1 MLNGIFVVLIVGSI
15 IVAAFTGRLPDINR
29 AWPDASMEAVNLAI
43 KLIGPMALWLGFMGI
58 LKEAGLLA
66 SIARALRPVMR
77 RLFPDVPADSP
88 AIGAMILNISANIL
102 GVGNA
107 ATPFGLKAISELNKL
122 NPYPGVA
129 SNSMAL
135 FVAINTSGLAVLPL
149 GVITVRAAVGSK
161 DPAAIFFPSMLATMS
176 SAVVAVVA
184 CRLLQRLRIFSPARV
199 VLENAGAES
208 PASVP
213 VKAPDVAATEAAQKA
228 AEVHAPA
235 SPARRLLSLAVA
247 LALVAGLVRSFLTLR
262 LAHTPFEVFRMA
274 MSSWVLPIL
283 MFSIV
288 LFGFARRVKVYEVL
302 VTAGKEGFQV
312 AVLIIPYLVA
322 IMVAVGLF
330 RASGAME
337 AIVSVLGKVT
347 APLGFPPEA
356 LPMALIRPLSGS
368 GAIAVLAETMK
379 TYGPDSFIGYL
390 TSTINGSME
399 TTFYV
404 LAVYFG
410 SVQVRALRHT
420 VAACLITDLS
430 GIVMSTVFC
439 HLFFR

>member
-1 MLNGIFVVLIVGSI
+1 VLREG
-15 IVAAFTGRLPDINR
+15 
-29 AWPDASMEAVNLAI
+29 
-43 KLIGPMALWLGFMGI
+43 
-58 LKEAGLLA
+58 GLLA
-66 SIARALRPVMR
+66 SIAKALRPVMR
-77 RLFPDVPADSP
+77 RLFPDVPEDSP

-149 GVITVRAAVGSK
+149 GVITIRSAVGSK
-161 DPAAIFFPSMLATMS
+161 DPAAIFLPSMLATMS
-176 SAVVAVVA
+176 SFVVAVVA
-184 CRLLQRLRIFSPARV
+184 SKLLQRLKVFAPERV
-199 VLENAGAES
+199 VLPAEAAIS
-208 PASVP
+208 APTPA
-213 VKAPDVAATEAAQKA
+213 KAPDSAATAAAEKA

-235 SPARRLLSLAVA
+235 SPMRRLVTLLVA

-262 LAHTPFEVFRMA
+262 VGHTGFEVFRTA
-274 MSSWVLPIL
+274 MSSWVLPLI

-288 LFGFARRVKVYEVL
+288 LFGFSRKVKVYEVL
-302 VTAGKEGFQV
+302 VSAGKEGFQV

-322 IMVAVGLF
+322 IMVAVGIF
-330 RASGAME
+330 RASGAMD
-337 AIVSVLGKVT
+337 AIVGVLGKVT

-356 LPMALIRPLSGS
+356 LPMALIRPLSGT

-410 SVQVRALRHT
+410 SVQVRAMRHT

-430 GIVMSTVFC
+430 GIIMSTVLC
-439 HLFFR
+439 HLFFG

>member
-1 MLNGIFVVLIVGSI
+1 LLNGIFVVLIVGSI

-29 AWPDASMEAVNLAI
+29 AWPDASIDAVSLAI
-43 KLIGPMALWLGFMGI
+43 KLIGPMALWLGFMGV

-66 SIARALRPVMR
+66 SIARALKPVMR

-88 AIGAMILNISANIL
+88 AIGAMILNISANVL

-149 GVITVRAAVGSK
+149 GVITVRSAMGSK

-184 CRLLQRLRIFSPARV
+184 SKLLQRLKIFAPERV
-199 VLENAGAES
+199 VLQGAPEVS
-208 PASVP
+208 AP
-213 VKAPDVAATEAAQKA
+213 VKSPDPAATAAAEKA

-235 SPARRLLSLAVA
+235 SPARRLLTLAVA
-247 LALVAGLVRSFLTLR
+247 AALVAGLIRSFLTLR
-262 LAHTPFEVFRMA
+262 VDHTGFEVFRTA
-274 MSSWVLPIL
+274 MSGWVLPIL

-322 IMVAVGLF
+322 IMVAVSVF
-330 RASGAME
+330 RASGAMD
-337 AIVSVLGKVT
+337 AIVGALGKLT
-347 APLGFPPEA
+347 GPLGFPPEA
-356 LPMALIRPLSGS
+356 LPMALIRPLSGT
-368 GAIAVLAETMK
+368 GAIGVLAETMK

-430 GIVMSTVFC
+430 GIIMSTVLC

>member
-1 MLNGIFVVLIVGSI
+1 MLNGIFVVLVAGSI
-15 IVAAFTGRLPDINR
+15 VVAAFTGRLADVNR
-29 AWPDASMEAVNLAI
+29 AWPDASIDAVSLAV
-43 KLIGPMALWLGFMGI
+43 KLIGPMALWLGFMGV
-58 LKEAGLLA
+58 LREAGLLA
-66 SIARALRPVMR
+66 SLARLLRPVMR

-149 GVITVRAAVGSK
+149 GVITVRSAVGSK
-161 DPAAIFFPSMLATMS
+161 DPAAIFLPSMLATMS

-184 CRLLQRLRIFSPARV
+184 CKLLQRLPVFAPERV
-199 VLENAGAES
+199 VLQDAPPAAPPPKVPDAAAALVAEQ
-208 PASVP
+208 AAVP
-213 VKAPDVAATEAAQKA
+213 
-228 AEVHAPA
+228 HAPA
-235 SPARRLLSLAVA
+235 SPVRRLVTLAVA
-247 LALVAGLVRSFLTLR
+247 VALVVGLAHSLLTLR
-262 LAHTPFEVFRMA
+262 VGHTPFEVFRTA
-274 MSSWVLPIL
+274 MSSWILPIL
-283 MFSIV
+283 MFCIV

-322 IMVAVGLF
+322 IMVAVAVF
-330 RASGAME
+330 RASGAMD
-337 AIVSVLGKVT
+337 AIVGALGKVT
-347 APLGFPPEA
+347 GPLGFPPEA

-420 VAACLITDLS
+420 VAACLLTDLS
-430 GIVMSTVFC
+430 GIIMSTVLC

>member
-1 MLNGIFVVLIVGSI
+1 LLNGIFVVLVVGSI
-15 IVAAFTGRLPDINR
+15 LVAAFTGRLPDINR
-29 AWPDASMEAVNLAI
+29 AWPEASIEAVTLAI
-43 KLIGPMALWLGFMGI
+43 KLIGPMALWLGFMGV
-58 LKEAGLLA
+58 LREAGLLA
-66 SIARALRPVMR
+66 SIARALRPIMR
-77 RLFPDVPADSP
+77 RLFPDVPEDSP

-122 NPYPGVA
+122 NRYPGVA

-149 GVITVRAAVGSK
+149 GVITVRSALGSK
-161 DPAAIFFPSMLATMS
+161 DPAAIFLPSMLATMS

-184 CRLLQRLRIFSPARV
+184 CKLLQRLPVFAPERV
-199 VLENAGAES
+199 VLPEE
-208 PASVP
+208 PASAVP
-213 VKAPDVAATEAAQKA
+213 VKGPDAAAAAAAEKA
-228 AEVHAPA
+228 AAPHAPA
-235 SPARRLLSLAVA
+235 SPLRRLVTLAVA

-262 LAHTPFEVFRMA
+262 VGHTPFEVFRTA
-274 MSSWVLPIL
+274 MSSWVLPLL
-283 MFSIV
+283 MFGIV

-302 VTAGKEGFQV
+302 VSAGKEGFQV

-322 IMVAVGLF
+322 IMVAVSLF
-330 RASGAME
+330 RASGAMD
-337 AIVSVLGKVT
+337 AMVSGLGKLT
-347 APLGFPPEA
+347 GPLGFPPEA
-356 LPMALIRPLSGS
+356 LPMALIRPLSGT

-379 TYGPDSFIGYL
+379 TYGPDSFVGYL

-420 VAACLITDLS
+420 VAACLLTDLS
-430 GIVMSTVFC
+430 GIVVSTLLC
-439 HLFFR
+439 HLFFG

>member
-1 MLNGIFVVLIVGSI
+1 LLNGIFVVLVVGSI
-15 IVAAFTGRLPDINR
+15 IVAAFTGRLADLNK
-29 AWPDASMEAVNLAI
+29 AWPDASIDAVNLAI
-43 KLIGPMALWLGFMGI
+43 KLIGPMALWLGFMGV

-66 SIARALRPVMR
+66 SIARVLRPVMR

-149 GVITVRAAVGSK
+149 GVITIRSAVGSK
-161 DPAAIFFPSMLATMS
+161 NPAAIFLPSMLATMS
-176 SAVVAVVA
+176 SFVVAVVA
-184 CRLLQRLRIFSPARV
+184 CKLLQRLAFFAPERV
-199 VLENAGAES
+199 VLQDAPPPAPLAKPSDGALT
-208 PASVP
+208 A
-213 VKAPDVAATEAAQKA
+213 EAEKA
-228 AEVHAPA
+228 AEPHAPA
-235 SPARRLLSLAVA
+235 SPMRRLLTLAVA
-247 LALVAGLVRSFLTLR
+247 LALVAGLVRSFLGLR
-262 LAHTPFEVFRMA
+262 VGHSGFDVFRTA
-274 MSSWVLPIL
+274 MSGWVLPIL

-288 LFGFARRVKVYEVL
+288 LFGFARKVKVYEVL

-330 RASGAME
+330 RASGAMD

-356 LPMALIRPLSGS
+356 LPMALIRPLSGT

-379 TYGPDSFIGYL
+379 T
-390 TSTINGSME
+390 
-399 TTFYV
+399 
-404 LAVYFG
+404 
-410 SVQVRALRHT
+410 
-420 VAACLITDLS
+420 
-430 GIVMSTVFC
+430 
-439 HLFFR
+439 

>member
-1 MLNGIFVVLIVGSI
+1 LLNGIFVVLVVGSI
-15 IVAAFTGRLPDINR
+15 LVAAFTGRLPDINR
-29 AWPDASMEAVNLAI
+29 AWPEASIEAVSLAI
-43 KLIGPMALWLGFMGI
+43 KLIGPMALWLGFMGV
-58 LKEAGLLA
+58 LREAGLLA

-77 RLFPDVPADSP
+77 RLFPDVPEDSP

-149 GVITVRAAVGSK
+149 GVITVRSAMGSK

-184 CRLLQRLRIFSPARV
+184 CKLLQRLPVFAPERA
-199 VLENAGAES
+199 VLPDE
-208 PASVP
+208 PP
-213 VKAPDVAATEAAQKA
+213 VAAPLKAPDAAAAAAAEKA
-228 AEVHAPA
+228 AAPHAPA
-235 SPARRLLSLAVA
+235 SPLRRLVTLAVA

-262 LAHTPFEVFRMA
+262 VGHTPFEVFRTA
-274 MSSWVLPIL
+274 MSSWPLPLL
-283 MFSIV
+283 MFAIV

-302 VTAGKEGFQV
+302 VSAGKEGFQV
-312 AVLIIPYLVA
+312 AVFIIPYLVA
-322 IMVAVGLF
+322 IMVAVSLF
-330 RASGAME
+330 RASGAMDVL
-337 AIVSVLGKVT
+337 VSALGKVT
-347 APLGFPPEA
+347 GPLGFPPEA
-356 LPMALIRPLSGS
+356 LPMALIRPLSGT

-379 TYGPDSFIGYL
+379 TYGPDSFVGYL

-420 VAACLITDLS
+420 VAACLITDFS
-430 GIVMSTVFC
+430 GIVMSTVLC
-439 HLFFR
+439 HLFFG

>member
-1 MLNGIFVVLIVGSI
+1 LLNGIFVVLIVGSI
-15 IVAAFTGRLPDINR
+15 LVAAFTGRLPDINR
-29 AWPDASMEAVNLAI
+29 AWPDAAIDAVSLAI
-43 KLIGPMALWLGFMGI
+43 KLIGPMALWLGFMGV

-149 GVITVRAAVGSK
+149 GVITVRSALGSK

-184 CRLLQRLRIFSPARV
+184 CKLLQRLSFFAPERV
-199 VLENAGAES
+199 VLESEATPSA
-208 PASVP
+208 A
-213 VKAPDVAATEAAQKA
+213 VKAPDAAATLA
-228 AEVHAPA
+228 AEQAARVHAPA

-247 LALVAGLVRSFLTLR
+247 LALLAGLVRSFLTLR
-262 LAHTPFEVFRMA
+262 VGHTGFEVFRTA
-274 MSSWVLPIL
+274 MSGWVLPIL
-283 MFSIV
+283 MFAIV
-288 LFGFARRVKVYEVL
+288 LFGFARKVKVYEVV

-312 AVLIIPYLVA
+312 AVFIIPYLVA
-322 IMVAVGLF
+322 IMVAVAVF
-330 RASGAME
+330 RASGAMD
-337 AIVSVLGKVT
+337 AMVSVLGKVT
-347 APLGFPPEA
+347 GPLGFPPEA
-356 LPMALIRPLSGS
+356 LPMALIRPLSGT

-420 VAACLITDLS
+420 VAACLMTDFS
-430 GIVMSTVFC
+430 GVVMSTVLC

>member
-1 MLNGIFVVLIVGSI
+1 LLNGIFVVLIVGSI
-15 IVAAFTGRLPDINR
+15 LVAAFTGRLPDINR
-29 AWPDASMEAVNLAI
+29 AWPDAAIDAVSLAI
-43 KLIGPMALWLGFMGI
+43 KLIGPMALWLGFFGV
-58 LKEAGLLA
+58 LKEAGLIA

-184 CRLLQRLRIFSPARV
+184 CKLLQRWRLFSPERV
-199 VLENAGAES
+199 VLEPVEQPS
-208 PASVP
+208 PP
-213 VKAPDVAATEAAQKA
+213 VKAPDAEATAAAEKAAQP
-228 AEVHAPA
+228 HAPA
-235 SPARRLLSLAVA
+235 SLGRRLLALAVA
-247 LALVAGLVRSFLTLR
+247 LALLAGLVRSFLTLR
-262 LAHTPFEVFRMA
+262 IGHTGFEVFRAA
-274 MSSWVLPIL
+274 MSSWVLPVL
-283 MFSIV
+283 MVSIV

-312 AVLIIPYLVA
+312 AVFIIPYLVA
-322 IMVAVGLF
+322 IMVAVALF
-330 RASGAME
+330 RASGAMDVL
-337 AIVSVLGKVT
+337 VSVLGKVT
-347 APLGFPPEA
+347 GPLGFPPEA
-356 LPMALIRPLSGS
+356 LPMALIRPLSGT

-420 VAACLITDLS
+420 VAACLITDFS
-430 GIVMSTVFC
+430 GVVMSTVLC
-439 HLFFR
+439 HFFFR

>member
-1 MLNGIFVVLIVGSI
+1 LLNGIFVVLIVGSI
-15 IVAAFTGRLPDINR
+15 LVAAFTGRLADVNK
-29 AWPDASMEAVNLAI
+29 AWPDASIDAVTLAI
-43 KLIGPMALWLGFMGI
+43 KLIGPMALWLGFMGV
-58 LKEAGLLA
+58 LREAGLLA

-77 RLFPDVPADSP
+77 RLFPEVPADSP

-102 GVGNA
+102 GIGNA

-149 GVITVRAAVGSK
+149 GVITVRTALGSK
-161 DPAAIFFPSMLATMS
+161 DPAAIFIPSMLATMS

-184 CRLLQRLRIFSPARV
+184 SKLLQRLPIFAPERV
-199 VLENAGAES
+199 VLSDNAL
-208 PASVP
+208 PAP
-213 VKAPDVAATEAAQKA
+213 VAKPPDAAATAAAEKA
-228 AEVHAPA
+228 AEPHAPVSRTRKLVA
-235 SPARRLLSLAVA
+235 VLVA
-247 LALVAGLVRSFLTLR
+247 LALVGGLVRSFLLLR
-262 LAHTPFEVFRMA
+262 VGHTGFEVFRTA
-274 MSSWVLPIL
+274 MSGWVLPIF

-288 LFGFARRVKVYEVL
+288 LFGFSRKVRVYEVL
-302 VTAGKEGFQV
+302 VSAGKEGFQLAIFIV
-312 AVLIIPYLVA
+312 PYLVA
-322 IMVAVGLF
+322 IMVAVALF
-330 RASGAME
+330 RASGSMD

-347 APLGFPPEA
+347 APLGFPAEA
-356 LPMALIRPLSGS
+356 LPMALIRPLSGT
-368 GAIAVLAETMK
+368 GALAVLAETMK
-379 TYGPDSFIGYL
+379 TYGPDSFVGYL

-420 VAACLITDLS
+420 VAACLITDFS
-430 GIVMSTVFC
+430 GVVMSTVLC
-439 HLFFR
+439 HLFFG